1 MKIVIAAPEGEA
13 FFDSVDAVPGVTAV
27 RALTPEDAAREI
39 VDADAMY
46 GWPTASMLAT
56 APNLKWV
63 QTPSAGVDFLMRIPE
78 LVEADIVVTN
88 TRGAHAPSIA
98 EHAFGLL
105 LALTRAIPVS
115 LKWQAE
121 RYWGR
126 KDGYRL
132 PREIMGSTMGI
143 AGYGQI
149 GRMVAKRAAGFDM
162 KVLAVDVA
170 PGEGDA
176 IVEEVWP
183 IDRLHEMLGQS
194 DAVVLAAPYTKQ
206 SHHLIDAS
214 ALAAMKK
221 DAFLIAVSRGGIVDE
236 SALVAALKTG
246 HLAGAGIDVC
256 ETEPL
261 GAEAELWNLD
271 KVLITPHLAGSS
283 WQKEQRCVEILVD
296 NLGRFQRGEELR
308 NVVDKRAG
316 Y

>member
-1 MKIVIAAPEGEA
+1 M
-13 FFDSVDAVPGVTAV
+13 
-27 RALTPEDAAREI
+27 
-39 VDADAMY
+39 
-46 GWPTASMLAT
+46 
-56 APNLKWV
+56 
-63 QTPSAGVDFLMRIPE
+63 
-78 LVEADIVVTN
+78 VTN

-105 LALTRAIPVS
+105 LALTRAIPMS
-115 LKWQAE
+115 LKWQGE

-126 KDGYRL
+126 KEGYRV

-143 AGYGQI
+143 VGYGQI
-149 GRMVAKRAAGFDM
+149 GRMVAKRANGFDM
-162 KVLAVDVA
+162 KVLAVDVQ
-170 PGEGDA
+170 PGATDG

-183 IDRLHEMLGQS
+183 VDRLHEMLGQS
-194 DAVVLAAPYTKQ
+194 DAVVLAAPYTKETR
-206 SHHLIDAS
+206 HMMDAR

-236 SALVAALKTG
+236 DALCEALESG
-246 HLAGAGIDVC
+246 HLAGVGIDVC

-261 GAEAELWNLD
+261 AAEEKLWHFSN
-271 KVLITPHLAGSS
+271 VLITPHLAGSS
-283 WQKEQRCVEILVD
+283 WQKEQRVVEILVD